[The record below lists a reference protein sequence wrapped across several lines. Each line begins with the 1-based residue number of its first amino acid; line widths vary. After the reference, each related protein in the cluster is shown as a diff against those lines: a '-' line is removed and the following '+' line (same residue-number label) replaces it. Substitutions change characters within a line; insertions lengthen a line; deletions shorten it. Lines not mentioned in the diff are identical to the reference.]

1 MVIKK
6 SIALSVIS
14 TKKIKNPKIP
24 IIFDK
29 KIVFS
34 IICDKFGSNH
44 DSKFWMPLICIQHLL
59 VFIPLSFIYL
69 FLKWYFYRH
78 CKIYSRIKNS
88 NNKFRK

>member
-6 SIALSVIS
+6 SIALCVIS

-44 DSKFWMPLICIQHLL
+44 DSKF
-59 VFIPLSFIYL
+59 
-69 FLKWYFYRH
+69 
-78 CKIYSRIKNS
+78 
-88 NNKFRK
+88 